1 MGKTH
6 CEALYTDVQS
16 ERARTPVVPNRSDV
30 LKQNYLQSFKTRR
43 LLFDTDVKIRTAT
56 DGGGSMQQ

>member
-1 MGKTH
+1 M
-6 CEALYTDVQS
+6 
-16 ERARTPVVPNRSDV
+16 VPNRSDV